1 MLLTVNSHHSTPWS
15 QNVGPQTTMESIQ
28 AFSSA
33 ITWDEPF
40 IKCLLAFHA
49 LVIFT
54 SYAIMKKGDMYIQ
67 MGLMIFLGAIVR
79 FAEKLNQIGNS
90 RWRDF
95 ATQNYFDKN
104 GIFMGIM
111 ICAPLLIVCFV
122 MLVSMMREAKSL
134 LVDVTKLKQQAKANA
149 KKKKSEKSKKKD

>member
-1 MLLTVNSHHSTPWS
+1 
-15 QNVGPQTTMESIQ
+15 
-28 AFSSA
+28 
-33 ITWDEPF
+33 
-40 IKCLLAFHA
+40 
-49 LVIFT
+49 
-54 SYAIMKKGDMYIQ
+54 MYIQ
-67 MGLMIFLGAIVR
+67 MGFMIFLGAIVR
-79 FAEKLNQIGNS
+79 LAEKINQIGNQ

-111 ICAPLLIVCFV
+111 ICAPLLMVTFV
-122 MLVSMMREAKSL
+122 MLVSMIREAKSL